1 MAVQILRLKDGSD
14 VICDTESVHAGM
26 VQLTFPMEFRM
37 VNQNL
42 VLQHW
47 LPLAAMKGNSVKI
60 PREEI
65 VCYMEP
71 NEAFEEYYN
80 TAVNKVSA
88 ALDEE
93 YEMNEEEEMLEALQ
107 ELESSKGI
115 SIH

>member
-1 MAVQILRLKDGSD
+1 MTVQIVRLKDGSD
-14 VICDTESVHAGM
+14 VISYVEKYNDM
-26 VQLTFPMEFRM
+26 VELEMPMMFQM

-60 PREEI
+60 PRDEI

-71 NEAFEEYYN
+71 NDAFQEYYN
-80 TAVNKVSA
+80 TAVHKVNSA
-88 ALDEE
+88 LENEGEYTEDEE
-93 YEMNEEEEMLEALQ
+93 LINAME
-107 ELESSKGI
+107 ELENTKGI

>member
-1 MAVQILRLKDGSD
+1 MTIQILRLKDGSD
-14 VICDTESVHAGM
+14 VICSTESVQAGM
-26 VQLTFPMEFRM
+26 IELTFPMEFQL

-65 VCYMEP
+65 FCYMEP
-71 NEAFEEYYN
+71 NENFQEYYMS
-80 TAVNKVSA
+80 AVQKVTA
-88 ALDEE
+88 ALDEGLE
-93 YEMNEEEEMLEALQ
+93 EEEEEMLAAIE
-107 ELESSKGI
+107 ELETKKGI

>member
-1 MAVQILRLKDGSD
+1 MTIQILRLKDGSD
-14 VICDTESVHAGM
+14 VICNTESISPGILELQM
-26 VQLTFPMEFRM
+26 PMMFSM

-71 NEAFEEYYN
+71 NDEFSEYYN
-80 TAVNKVSA
+80 TAVNKLNK
-88 ALDEE
+88 ALEPDT
-93 YEMNEEEEMLEALQ
+93 EEEIGDIIDAMD
-107 ELESSKGI
+107 ELENTKGI